1 MQNNDMNFI
10 FKLIIYIKIKMD
22 KMGKNYKHD
31 VEVLHRKMI
40 FDTQTIFKY
49 NIVVLYHDFLS

>member
-1 MQNNDMNFI
+1 
-10 FKLIIYIKIKMD
+10 MD

-49 NIVVLYHDFLS
+49 NIVVLYHDFLSWITCHLPDDI